1 MGGGGEGG
9 GELTTH
15 EPSSELA
22 RLSKLLAPCA
32 MQPLVT
38 YMQLSLAAT
47 LASAAKF
54 LAPTTMQP
62 STRVTHPTLRVAVE
76 SKLSAPALVQP

>member
-22 RLSKLLAPCA
+22 RLSKLFAPGA

-38 YMQLSLAAT
+38 YTQLLLAAT

-54 LAPTTMQP
+54 LAPEFMQP
-62 STRVTHPTLRVAVE
+62 STRVTHPTLKVATE
-76 SKLSAPALVQP
+76 SKLSARASVQP